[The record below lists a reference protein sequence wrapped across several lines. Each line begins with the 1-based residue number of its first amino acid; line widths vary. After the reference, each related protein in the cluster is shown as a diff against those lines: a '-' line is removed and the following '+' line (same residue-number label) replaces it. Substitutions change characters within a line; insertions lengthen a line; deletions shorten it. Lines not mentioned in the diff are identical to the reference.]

1 VRIFQVILR
10 CKASAAGTDNSDA
23 ENHSEPSAPPQASAG
38 QSAGQSVTLTPS
50 TTQDNKSIQEKG
62 GSGQSWWPY
71 SMLRRTL

>member
-1 VRIFQVILR
+1 MILR

-50 TTQDNKSIQEKG
+50 TQDNKSIQEKG